1 MIVVRELSGDNWAEW
16 RELRLAALREAP
28 EAFSSKL
35 ADWQGEADAEQRWR
49 DRLRTVSF
57 NVLADLDGIP
67 AGMVSGHLTE
77 GGDKA
82 ELLSMWVSPSA
93 RGQGV
98 GDALV
103 KTVVRWSEGR
113 GAEELA
119 LRVAAGNEHAMA
131 LYERHGFVERPL
143 SEPSECEHEMVR
155 EAHRA

>member
-35 ADWQGEADAEQRWR
+35 ADWQGESDTEPNWR
-49 DRLRTVSF
+49 ARLRTVSF
-57 NVLADLDGIP
+57 NVLADLDGVP
-67 AGMVSGHLTE
+67 SGMASGHLAE

-93 RGQGV
+93 RGRGV

-103 KTVVRWSEGR
+103 QTVVRWSEGR
-113 GAEELA
+113 GAGELA
-119 LRVAAGNEHAMA
+119 LRVMPGNGHATA
-131 LYERHGFVERPL
+131 LYERHGFVNRPGER
-143 SEPSECEHEMVR
+143 EMI
-155 EAHRA
+155 RAAYRV